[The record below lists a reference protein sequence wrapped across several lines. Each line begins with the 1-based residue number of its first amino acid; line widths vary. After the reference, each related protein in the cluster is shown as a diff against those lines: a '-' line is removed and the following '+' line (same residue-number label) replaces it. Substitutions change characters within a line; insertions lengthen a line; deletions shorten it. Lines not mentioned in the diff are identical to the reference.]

1 MIELDDALDGMATDL
16 QERCPGMG
24 PSGAQE
30 VVGQLV
36 LALTGQHKRV
46 PMSAGRFAALVAEWR
61 ERRADGSAFVPRKLK
76 AHLDGAYRKVGYG
89 VSKAQAGRG

>member
-1 MIELDDALDGMATDL
+1 MIELDDALAGMAADL
-16 QERCPGMG
+16 QERCPDMG
-24 PSGAQE
+24 LSGAQE

-46 PMSAGRFAALVAEWR
+46 PMPAGRFAALVAEWR

-76 AHLDGAYRKVGYG
+76 AHVDGAYRRVGYG
-89 VSKAQAGRG
+89 VSKAQAGK

>member
-1 MIELDDALDGMATDL
+1 MIELDDTLAGMAADL

-36 LALTGQHKRV
+36 LALAGQHRRV

-61 ERRADGSAFVPRKLK
+61 ERRQTGTAFVPRKLK
-76 AHLDGAYRKVGYG
+76 AHLDGAYRKIGYG
-89 VSKAQAGRG
+89 TSKAQASRG